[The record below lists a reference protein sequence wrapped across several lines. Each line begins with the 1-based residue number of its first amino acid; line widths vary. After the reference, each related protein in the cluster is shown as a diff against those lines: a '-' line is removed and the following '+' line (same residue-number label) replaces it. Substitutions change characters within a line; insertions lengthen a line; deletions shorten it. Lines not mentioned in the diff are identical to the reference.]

1 MEIALSSICGP
12 DDVLTPLSGEDE
24 NLRRQ
29 LSGRSAQ
36 NYRLPWGQY
45 TVQDYFRMIKKG
57 SRLAY
62 KNHQS
67 AKLIQERLGPSI
79 WDNYFTFCVERAPE
93 AKLISHYQWL
103 KMQGACKN
111 PLDYIEKNYFRK
123 ILGSLAYA
131 DSSGSILVDKV
142 YKMEQLPEAIQ
153 ELSDRFDLS
162 TDALQLPHNSVKKSA
177 PVSTAEQEHLLEL
190 YQERLL
196 DFFGLERAFY
206 ED

>member
-24 NLRRQ
+24 ALRKQ

-36 NYRLPWGQY
+36 NYRLPWSQY
-45 TVQDYFRMIKKG
+45 TLQDFFRLIKKG
-57 SRLAY
+57 GRLEY

-67 AKLIQERLGPSI
+67 AKLTRARLGEKI

-103 KMQGACKN
+103 KMQGGCEN

-123 ILGSLAYA
+123 ILGSTAYA
-131 DSSGSILVDKV
+131 NSSGSILVDKV
-142 YKMEQLPEAIQ
+142 YKMEKLPDVIL
-153 ELSDRFDLS
+153 ELNSRFDLP
-162 TDALQLPHNSVKKSA
+162 TDALKLPHINVKKSA
-177 PVSTAEQEHLLEL
+177 PVSTAEQENLLEL
-190 YQERLL
+190 YRERLL
-196 DFFGLERAFY
+196 DLFSLERTIY
-206 ED
+206 KD

>member
-24 NLRRQ
+24 ALRKE

-36 NYRLPWGQY
+36 NYRLPWSQY
-45 TVQDYFRMIKKG
+45 TIQDYLRFIKKG
-57 SRLAY
+57 SRLEY

-67 AKLIQERLGPSI
+67 AKLIQGRLGASI

-93 AKLISHYQWL
+93 DKLISHYQWL
-103 KMQGACKN
+103 KMQGSCKN

-123 ILGSLAYA
+123 ILGSSAYA

-142 YKMEQLPEAIQ
+142 YKLEQLPEAIQ
-153 ELSDRFDLS
+153 ELSDRFDL
-162 TDALQLPHNSVKKSA
+162 THGTLQLPHNSVKKSA

-196 DFFGLERAFY
+196 DFFSLERAFY